1 MGRLRKRSDYLIA
14 FLVLGLAIVGIILIY
29 SAGVVIAEKFYKNP
43 YYFILRQ
50 LLAFVIGSLL
60 MVVAAQIDFSFWRKN
75 AFYVLILALLFMLPL
90 AFHLVKPISGVYR
103 WYDLGPFAFQPSEF
117 LKIAILVYFA
127 ALFEKEERARN
138 FYSGTLPFF
147 LIILINAFL
156 IIREP
161 DLGSLIVIFL
171 SALVLFLLAG
181 ANFLYLSLAGLL
193 VGLAALVF
201 TFSAPYR
208 LNRVKAFLNPNAD
221 VLGIG
226 YHSNQAL
233 IAIGTGGLFGKGFG
247 QSVQKHFYLPEP
259 HTDSIFAILVEE
271 LGSLPAA
278 FIVLAFLFLFWRGFR
293 AALRCEER
301 FGYLLA
307 AGLSTLLLIEAFINL
322 SAMMRLLPL
331 TGITLPFI
339 SYGGSNLIFSFL
351 AVGIILNVSKHAK

>member
-1 MGRLRKRSDYLIA
+1 MRLLKKRSDYLIA
-14 FLVLGLAIVGIILIY
+14 FVALGLAILGIVLIY
-29 SAGVVIAEKFYKNP
+29 SAGVVIAEKFYRNP
-43 YYFILRQ
+43 YYFVSRQ
-50 LLAFVIGSLL
+50 LLAFIVGSLI
-60 MVVAAQIDFSFWRKN
+60 MITFAQIDFGFWRKN
-75 AFYVLILALLFMLPL
+75 ALYLLLLSFLLLIPLAL
-90 AFHLVKPISGVYR
+90 HLVRPINGVYR
-103 WYDLGPFAFQPSEF
+103 WYDLGALAFQPSEF
-117 LKIAILVYFA
+117 LKISVLVYFA
-127 ALFEKEERARN
+127 ALFEKEQRAKN

-147 LIILINAFL
+147 VIILLSAIL

-171 SALVLFLLAG
+171 SALALFLLAG
-181 ANFLYLSLAGLL
+181 ANFFHLSLAGLL
-193 VGLAALVF
+193 IGATAAIF
-201 TFSAPYR
+201 AFSAPYR
-208 LNRVKAFLNPNAD
+208 LNRIKAFLNPGAD

-247 QSVQKHFYLPEP
+247 ESVQKHFYLPEP

-271 LGSLPAA
+271 LGALPAA

-293 AALRCEER
+293 AALLCEDR

-307 AGLSTLLLIEAFINL
+307 SGLSTMLLIEAFINL

-339 SYGGSNLIFSFL
+339 SYGGSNLIFSFM
-351 AVGIILNVSKHAK
+351 AVGIILNVSKHGR